1 VKAIFAKTV
10 YIGDKTSLKNAYVVF
25 DNGRIS
31 DVTQTKPACEITG
44 EYEAVTPAFID
55 AHCHIGLDRE
65 GEQYVESDVNEHMDP
80 MILDADIL
88 DSLQMDD
95 KAFAESVE
103 QGVLYSCIMPGS
115 GNIIGGKT
123 VLIRNFARNAGD
135 AFMKYTGIKAAFG
148 YNPKSTLEWKGDRP
162 STRMGAVAILRNTLK
177 RGVKTR
183 ELLANGKKTLDEI
196 EPSDEI
202 VIKLLNGEEH
212 MRVHVHKE
220 DDIIALLR
228 LRDEFNL
235 KITIEHAGDV
245 HTRDIFD
252 IIKRRDIP
260 VVYGPVDSFAYK
272 LELKNENWRNI
283 RHLIDS
289 GVKYAIMSDHPVIL
303 QRNLFMQMRFLR
315 RLGVSREECISKI
328 TRESAEI
335 LGVADLIGTIR
346 KDMLASFTCWNGDP
360 FSLESYP
367 AKVYA
372 EGKEVYSE

>member
-1 VKAIFAKTV
+1 
-10 YIGDKTSLKNAYVVF
+10 
-25 DNGRIS
+25 
-31 DVTQTKPACEITG
+31 
-44 EYEAVTPAFID
+44 
-55 AHCHIGLDRE
+55 
-65 GEQYVESDVNEHMDP
+65 